1 VPTVTGLREDRRGR
15 VAVELDGSPWRTFP
29 ADVVVRAG
37 ISRGRALDRPALRQ
51 LRRELRR
58 AEALAVAGRALRARD
73 LSARELALRLE
84 QRAVSPSAAEESLAV
99 LSAAGLVDDARLAEN
114 RAESLAGRGYGNA
127 AIRHDLERRG
137 VGADLV
143 EAALGGLEPEA
154 ERAGRIVAR
163 RGTGAGTA
171 RYLAGKGFG
180 EEVLEQA
187 AGGDFGHHP

>member
-58 AEALAVAGRALRARD
+58 AEALAVAGMALRARD

>member
-15 VAVELDGSPWRTFP
+15 VAVELDGSPWRTLP

-84 QRAVSPSAAEESLAV
+84 QRAVSPSAAEESLAA
-99 LSAAGLVDDARLAEN
+99 LSAAGLVDDARLAGN
-114 RAESLAGRGYGNA
+114 RAESLAGRGYGDA
-127 AIRHDLERRG
+127 AIRHDLEQRG
-137 VGADLV
+137 VAADLV
-143 EAALGGLEPEA
+143 EAAVAALEPEG

-180 EEVLEQA
+180 EEVLELA
-187 AGGDFGHHP
+187 AGSDFGQHP

>member
-99 LSAAGLVDDARLAEN
+99 LSDAGLVDDARLAEN
-114 RAESLAGRGYGNA
+114 RAESLAGRGYGDA

-143 EAALGGLEPEA
+143 EAALGGLESEA

>member
-37 ISRGRALDRPALRQ
+37 ISHGRALDRPALRR

-84 QRAVSPSAAEESLAV
+84 QRAVSPSAAEESLAA
-99 LSAAGLVDDARLAEN
+99 LSAAGLVDDARLAGN
-114 RAESLAGRGYGNA
+114 RAESLAGRGYGDA
-127 AIRHDLERRG
+127 AIRHDLEQRG
-137 VGADLV
+137 VAADLV
-143 EAALGGLEPEA
+143 EAAVAALEPEG

>member
-1 VPTVTGLREDRRGR
+1 MPTVTGLREDRRGR
-15 VAVELDGSPWRTFP
+15 VAVELDGSPWRTLP

-37 ISRGRALDRPALRQ
+37 ISRGRALDRPALRK

-84 QRAVSPSAAEESLAV
+84 QRAVSSSAAEESLAA

-114 RAESLAGRGYGNA
+114 RAESLAGRGYGDT
-127 AIRHDLERRG
+127 AIRHDLEQRG
-137 VGADLV
+137 VAADLV
-143 EAALGGLEPEA
+143 EAAVAALEPES

-187 AGGDFGHHP
+187 SGSDFGHHP

>member
-1 VPTVTGLREDRRGR
+1 MPTVTGLREDRRGR
-15 VAVELDGSPWRTFP
+15 VAVELDGSPWRTLP

-37 ISRGRALDRPALRQ
+37 ISCGRALDRPALRQ

-73 LSARELALRLE
+73 LSARELELRLE
-84 QRAVSPSAAEESLAV
+84 QRAVSPSAAEESLAA